1 VPLAEGSNT
10 YDLHPK
16 SVKDVRYALFA
27 GLAAAAPAQ
36 AALVKGCLRSIDE
49 LRDEYGIAAND
60 PRHPDVQSG
69 KPWPEE
75 ALPFTTIDAAVGQQT
90 PPLKSIDLARPLT
103 GYPHVDRKLV
113 ETRNALWTS
122 ANMVQKEL
130 IDAFELAIPL
140 ANLAGQA
147 ISDNMFDAVISEGE
161 FQKRVRSFLRSHPN
175 IGSALEE
182 HPRAAGGI
190 TDLSLHGIRLELKS
204 EKEKHLAFADC
215 EQFVEQTASY
225 AVGSGKKLAV
235 LCVLDCSAKTKT
247 AFPIEDGI
255 GFFVHRRTET
265 LIHVLTILIQGNL
278 AKPSEFSRKRR

>member
-1 VPLAEGSNT
+1 
-10 YDLHPK
+10 
-16 SVKDVRYALFA
+16 
-27 GLAAAAPAQ
+27 
-36 AALVKGCLRSIDE
+36 
-49 LRDEYGIAAND
+49 
-60 PRHPDVQSG
+60 
-69 KPWPEE
+69 
-75 ALPFTTIDAAVGQQT
+75 
-90 PPLKSIDLARPLT
+90 
-103 GYPHVDRKLV
+103 
-113 ETRNALWTS
+113 
-122 ANMVQKEL
+122 MVQKEL

-265 LIHVLTILIQGNL
+265 LIHVLTILISGQPRQTERIFPQKTLSRMTRHKPCESHEDCSTFECCPSTNRTGPRFGAVL
-278 AKPSEFSRKRR
+278 AICPVANVQHGVQHAICSIE